1 MEAIKKLTA
10 KMVDEAVK
18 KRNQP
23 MGKPPKGGMPFEDD
37 MGPLPVKTAPAPTP
51 NPAPAPVAAPAMKKG
66 GKVKAKKM
74 ASGGNVRGCG
84 CESKGKTKGRFI

>member
-1 MEAIKKLTA
+1 
-10 KMVDEAVK
+10 MVEEAVK

-37 MGPLPVKTAPAPTP
+37 MGPLPVKTVPAPTP
-51 NPAPAPVAAPAMKKG
+51 NPAPAPAVAPAMKKG
-66 GKVKAKKM
+66 GKVKKMCGGGM
-74 ASGGNVRGCG
+74 ASGGKVRGCG